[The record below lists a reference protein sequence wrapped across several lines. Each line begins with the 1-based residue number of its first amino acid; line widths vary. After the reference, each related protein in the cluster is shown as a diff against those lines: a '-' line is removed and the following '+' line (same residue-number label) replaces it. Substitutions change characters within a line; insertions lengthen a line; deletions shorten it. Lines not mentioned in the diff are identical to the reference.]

1 MEEEG
6 RETPTTSLK
15 KKNVLSEEEIQEFAQ
30 QLSAMQPK
38 FDSSIYNP
46 ATDIATML
54 KNGVFNAMEFSD
66 EEFDHNYFLTR
77 VEGVK
82 AVKKGVVKKL
92 WSFFSL

>member
-1 MEEEG
+1 MEEEE
-6 RETPTTSLK
+6 REAPTTLK
-15 KKNVLSEEEIQEFAQ
+15 KKNGLSEEEVKEFAQ

-38 FDSSIYNP
+38 FDSSVYNP